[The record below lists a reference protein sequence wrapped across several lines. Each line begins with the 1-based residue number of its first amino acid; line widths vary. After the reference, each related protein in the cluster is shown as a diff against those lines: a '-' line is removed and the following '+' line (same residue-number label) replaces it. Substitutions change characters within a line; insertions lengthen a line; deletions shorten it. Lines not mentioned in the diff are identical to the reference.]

1 MQPVIRV
8 APPGELNVYPVYEH
22 QLDLLAQGSPAPLL
36 LNFALFFLG
45 VAATAAGTLWSTHP
59 RRTASITPS

>member
-1 MQPVIRV
+1 MSPRGGGMRPVIRV

-22 QLDLLAQGSPAPLL
+22 QLDLLAQGSPSSLF

-45 VAATAAGTLWSTHP
+45 EELVSVHFFAEKMN
-59 RRTASITPS
+59 